1 MITRTTRKNLHSS
14 QRKTPDKGL
23 RNREEEIHGR
33 EKLVTVTC
41 MIVP

>member
-1 MITRTTRKNLHSS
+1 MITRNHMKNLHSS